1 MELLAQWSKNLRMTF
16 KQIWLGGLILVISSC
31 SVLAEQDVCR
41 SIDQSNK
48 IVQTKVIDGNLVIY
62 VGPSALQKRRPSE
75 SDSTAA
81 KKQLILAFN
90 EYFRKK
96 MSWNYLQIEARGEQ
110 FYIAKCSNLDN
121 YVLQIPV
128 ENVKVTKLDKPKEGM
143 ADLGSLDIFS
153 ADDFNQNNSF
163 DGFK

>member
-1 MELLAQWSKNLRMTF
+1 
-16 KQIWLGGLILVISSC
+16 
-31 SVLAEQDVCR
+31 
-41 SIDQSNK
+41 
-48 IVQTKVIDGNLVIY
+48 
-62 VGPSALQKRRPSE
+62 
-75 SDSTAA
+75 
-81 KKQLILAFN
+81 
-90 EYFRKK
+90 

-143 ADLGSLDIFS
+143 ADVGSLDIFS

>member
-1 MELLAQWSKNLRMTF
+1 MTF
-16 KQIWLGGLILVISSC
+16 KQTWLGGLILVISSC
-31 SVLAEQDVCR
+31 SVLAEQDICR
-41 SIDQSNK
+41 SIDQSIK

-62 VGPSALQKRRPSE
+62 VGPSALQKRRPNE

-110 FYIAKCSNLDN
+110 FYIAKCSNLDS

-128 ENVKVTKLDKPKEGM
+128 ENVKVTKLDKPKEGT
-143 ADLGSLDIFS
+143 AESNSIDNFSLNEFGQD
-153 ADDFNQNNSF
+153 NSF
-163 DGFK
+163 GDFK